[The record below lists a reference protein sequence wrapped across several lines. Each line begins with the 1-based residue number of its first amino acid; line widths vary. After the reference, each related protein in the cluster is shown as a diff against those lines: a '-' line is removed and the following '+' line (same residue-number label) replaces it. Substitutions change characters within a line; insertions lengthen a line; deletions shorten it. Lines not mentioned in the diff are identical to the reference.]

1 MKSTLSLKHND
12 KLMNL
17 KHNNR
22 SFDEKEWGQTTNK
35 HIDRSLS
42 QYNTTFIKED
52 IKQAYEK
59 AFGEALKEYN
69 EKQKKKSRRI
79 DDYYEYIKEKVDK
92 AKGKKKGNTTYNLQD
107 EVILTIGNKEMWD
120 NIHQSFH
127 DHYKD
132 HEKAEEAFIQYKK
145 QESDAIFKEF
155 LEEFQAK
162 HKHLYVFNAVAHYDE
177 KGAPHLHMNFFGMA
191 EGVEKG
197 LRLQPRTTRAIA
209 QDLDGDFYEKMQA
222 TSKAKSEFEKENR
235 RRKKAGLEPLQADR
249 KAFMSAS
256 ADVYTHF
263 LSESKQIF
271 IDKARAHGFEYVP
284 GETNPIKD
292 LHTFKKLAQKA
303 EQEAKEKAEKLLAK
317 ANKEI
322 NEYKEAKLSD
332 IDKEAGNKQAK
343 IKELDK
349 DLAEK
354 KSKVEALENAT
365 EMAAKAKDEASR
377 EERIAQQKAEQ
388 AQAQA
393 ENFRKALEK
402 LKAEKEAQ
410 ESELNERKE
419 ELSEI
424 TEKIVVQNLELEE
437 AKEQQ
442 SQELAQQRQELEAQ
456 KQALK
461 QQVEENIA
469 KINEQKQ
476 EIQQND
482 NRLARYNEE
491 ANFVTRRD
499 NALMRLENGLRRMD
513 EPIDY
518 EKEVGTSKIF
528 PGKVVMSEK
537 TYKKMREK
545 ASFFSTFGDLR
556 DALVSAIKE
565 SPIVKKLQ
573 EQVAYWKNKFFNLEK
588 DYNKMK
594 EDLEED
600 IVNLE
605 GDKNWLNK
613 ELEQH
618 RLFEHQFKK
627 YLSEGE
633 QERIFETIRTREAKD
648 IEENGLEKARARD
661 DDFSY
666 DR

>member
-59 AFGEALKEYN
+59 VFGEALKEYN

-79 DDYYEYIKEKVDK
+79 NDYYEYIKEKVDK

-145 QESDAIFKEF
+145 QESDATFKEF
-155 LEEFQAK
+155 LDEFQAK

-177 KGAPHLHMNFFGMA
+177 KGAPHMHMNFFGMA
-191 EGVEKG
+191 EGLEKG
-197 LRLQPRTTRAIA
+197 LRIQPRTTRAIA

-222 TSKAKSEFEKENR
+222 TSKAKNEFEKENR

-256 ADVYTHF
+256 ADVYTQF

-271 IDKARAHGFEYVP
+271 IEKARAHGFEYVP

-303 EQEAKEKAEKLLAK
+303 EQEAKEKAKKLLAK

-377 EERIAQQKAEQ
+377 EERIARQNAE
-388 AQAQA
+388 
-393 ENFRKALEK
+393 
-402 LKAEKEAQ
+402 
-410 ESELNERKE
+410 
-419 ELSEI
+419 I
-424 TEKIVVQNLELEE
+424 
-437 AKEQQ
+437 
-442 SQELAQQRQELEAQ
+442 AQ
-456 KQALK
+456 KQADSFKAELERIKSEKTAQEAEKNLLK
-461 QQVEENIA
+461 DQVREN
-469 KINEQKQ
+469 
-476 EIQQND
+476 
-482 NRLARYNEE
+482 
-491 ANFVTRRD
+491 
-499 NALMRLENGLRRMD
+499 
-513 EPIDY
+513 
-518 EKEVGTSKIF
+518 TSKISEQEARIDNNKAF
-528 PGKVVMSEK
+528 MAQQTRQHDEQIDFLARRNKALAEIENVSKVKYGEK
-537 TYKKMREK
+537 GVIKALGRVTIGQEHYENLKKK
-545 ASFFSTFGDLR
+545 AGFFDSIKSF
-556 DALVSAIKE
+556 ANNLVSTIKE
-565 SPIVKKLQ
+565 TSVYKEMKAKLQ
-573 EQVAYWKNKFFNLEK
+573 AEIDKWKGLFESERAKNADLEKEKSNLEK
-588 DYNKMK
+588 DNDRLRHEISDLHYQDVIGRDIGKMCEK
-594 EDLEED
+594 YLTQEEKDKLYRKLDVRAQEREEED
-600 IVNLE
+600 KKLE
-605 GDKNWLNK
+605 
-613 ELEQH
+613 
-618 RLFEHQFKK
+618 R
-627 YLSEGE
+627 
-633 QERIFETIRTREAKD
+633 
-648 IEENGLEKARARD
+648 

-666 DR
+666 DYDR

>member
-69 EKQKKKSRRI
+69 EKQNKKSRRI

-377 EERIAQQKAEQ
+377 EERIAKQNAEE

-393 ENFRKALEK
+393 DSFRKALEK
-402 LKAEKEAQ
+402 LKSEKQAELD
-410 ESELNERKE
+410 EL
-419 ELSEI
+419 
-424 TEKIVVQNLELEE
+424 TEKVVDQNLELEE
-437 AKEQQ
+437 AKEEKALIEADKNFLREQVQGNLSKISEQ
-442 SQELAQQRQELEAQ
+442 SAKISEQENQIRENEAKISKNEAFMAQQTRQHDEKIDFLARRNKALAEIEQVSKVSYDKKNVVKAFGTVTIGQDHYENLKKKAGFFDTIKRFANNLVSTIKETSIYKEMKAKLEA
-456 KQALK
+456 
-461 QQVEENIA
+461 E
-469 KINEQKQ
+469 
-476 EIQQND
+476 
-482 NRLARYNEE
+482 
-491 ANFVTRRD
+491 
-499 NALMRLENGLRRMD
+499 
-513 EPIDY
+513 
-518 EKEVGTSKIF
+518 
-528 PGKVVMSEK
+528 
-537 TYKKMREK
+537 
-545 ASFFSTFGDLR
+545 
-556 DALVSAIKE
+556 
-565 SPIVKKLQ
+565 
-573 EQVAYWKNKFFNLEK
+573 VAYWKGLFKAEQEKNATLEK
-588 DYNKMK
+588 EKSKVEAENDKLRQELRDLRYQSTVGRDIGVMCEKYLTQDEKNKLYRK
-594 EDLEED
+594 LDARAKDREEED
-600 IVNLE
+600 R
-605 GDKNWLNK
+605 
-613 ELEQH
+613 Q
-618 RLFEHQFKK
+618 
-627 YLSEGE
+627 
-633 QERIFETIRTREAKD
+633 
-648 IEENGLEKARARD
+648 LEK

-666 DR
+666 DYDR

>member
-69 EKQKKKSRRI
+69 EKQNKKSRRI

-145 QESDAIFKEF
+145 QKSDAIFKEF

-377 EERIAQQKAEQ
+377 EERIARQN
-388 AQAQA
+388 A
-393 ENFRKALEK
+393 EN
-402 LKAEKEAQ
+402 
-410 ESELNERKE
+410 
-419 ELSEI
+419 
-424 TEKIVVQNLELEE
+424 
-437 AKEQQ
+437 
-442 SQELAQQRQELEAQ
+442 AQ
-456 KQALK
+456 KQAQSEAQSLRNEVERLQGEADSLKNQVVESNQALSEKDQLLSRQEAQLERNAQLFNEQTRQYDEQTDFINRRAKALKEIERASRVIYTDQDVRPSKLNPDEVILKKEHYKNLK
-461 QQVEENIA
+461 QRAGFSDIIGNFASTIVS
-469 KINEQKQ
+469 K
-476 EIQQND
+476 IQQTSIYKALETELSKWKNAYNNLMAKYNKLEKENENLRQELSKLRHQND
-482 NRLARYNEE
+482 VGQELGVLCEKYLPQDERDKLYRRLTALKKEE
-491 ANFVTRRD
+491 D
-499 NALMRLENGLRRMD
+499 KRLER
-513 EPIDY
+513 
-518 EKEVGTSKIF
+518 
-528 PGKVVMSEK
+528 
-537 TYKKMREK
+537 
-545 ASFFSTFGDLR
+545 
-556 DALVSAIKE
+556 
-565 SPIVKKLQ
+565 
-573 EQVAYWKNKFFNLEK
+573 
-588 DYNKMK
+588 
-594 EDLEED
+594 
-600 IVNLE
+600 
-605 GDKNWLNK
+605 
-613 ELEQH
+613 
-618 RLFEHQFKK
+618 
-627 YLSEGE
+627 
-633 QERIFETIRTREAKD
+633 
-648 IEENGLEKARARD
+648 

-666 DR
+666 DYEL

>member
-59 AFGEALKEYN
+59 VFGEALKEYN

-145 QESDAIFKEF
+145 QESDATFKEF
-155 LEEFQAK
+155 LDEFQAK

-177 KGAPHLHMNFFGMA
+177 KGAPHMHMNFFGMA
-191 EGVEKG
+191 EGLEKG
-197 LRLQPRTTRAIA
+197 LRIQPRTTRAIA

-222 TSKAKSEFEKENR
+222 TSKAKNEFEKENR
-235 RRKKAGLEPLQADR
+235 RRKKAGLELLQADR

-256 ADVYTHF
+256 ADVYTQF
-263 LSESKQIF
+263 LIESKQIF
-271 IDKARAHGFEYVP
+271 IEKARAHGFEYVP

-303 EQEAKEKAEKLLAK
+303 EQEAKEKAKKLLAK

-377 EERIAQQKAEQ
+377 EERIARQNAEIAQKQADSFKAE
-388 AQAQA
+388 
-393 ENFRKALEK
+393 LERIK
-402 LKAEKEAQ
+402 SEKTAQ
-410 ESELNERKE
+410 EAEIKERKEEISELNEQ
-419 ELSEI
+419 I
-424 TEKIVVQNLELEE
+424 ADQTLELEQE
-437 AKEQQ
+437 KEK
-442 SQELAQQRQELEAQ
+442 LEAE
-456 KQALK
+456 KNLLK
-461 QQVEENIA
+461 DQVREN
-469 KINEQKQ
+469 
-476 EIQQND
+476 
-482 NRLARYNEE
+482 
-491 ANFVTRRD
+491 
-499 NALMRLENGLRRMD
+499 
-513 EPIDY
+513 
-518 EKEVGTSKIF
+518 TSKISEQEARIDNNKAF
-528 PGKVVMSEK
+528 MVQQTRQHDEQIDFLARRNKALAEIENVSKVKYGEK
-537 TYKKMREK
+537 GVIKALGRVTIGQEHYENLKKK
-545 ASFFSTFGDLR
+545 AGFFDSIKSF
-556 DALVSAIKE
+556 ANNLVSTIKE
-565 SPIVKKLQ
+565 TSVYKEMKAKLQ
-573 EQVAYWKNKFFNLEK
+573 AEIDKWKGLFESERAKNAALEKEKSNLEK
-588 DYNKMK
+588 DNDRLRHEISDLHYQDVIGRDIGKMCEK
-594 EDLEED
+594 YLTQEEKDKLYRKLDVRAQEREEED
-600 IVNLE
+600 KKLE
-605 GDKNWLNK
+605 
-613 ELEQH
+613 
-618 RLFEHQFKK
+618 R
-627 YLSEGE
+627 
-633 QERIFETIRTREAKD
+633 
-648 IEENGLEKARARD
+648 

-666 DR
+666 DYDR

>member
-42 QYNTTFIKED
+42 QYNTTLIKED

-132 HEKAEEAFIQYKK
+132 HEKAEGAFIQYKK

-256 ADVYTHF
+256 ADVYTQF

-271 IDKARAHGFEYVP
+271 IEKARAHGFEYVP

-303 EQEAKEKAEKLLAK
+303 EQEAKETAEKLLAK

-377 EERIAQQKAEQ
+377 EERIARQNAEIAQKQANSFKAE
-388 AQAQA
+388 
-393 ENFRKALEK
+393 LERIK
-402 LKAEKEAQ
+402 SEKTAQ
-410 ESELNERKE
+410 EAEIKERKEEISELNEQ
-419 ELSEI
+419 I
-424 TEKIVVQNLELEE
+424 ADQTLELEQE
-437 AKEQQ
+437 KEK
-442 SQELAQQRQELEAQ
+442 LEAE
-456 KQALK
+456 KNLLK
-461 QQVEENIA
+461 DQVREN
-469 KINEQKQ
+469 
-476 EIQQND
+476 
-482 NRLARYNEE
+482 
-491 ANFVTRRD
+491 
-499 NALMRLENGLRRMD
+499 
-513 EPIDY
+513 
-518 EKEVGTSKIF
+518 TSKISEQEARIDNNKAF
-528 PGKVVMSEK
+528 MAQQTRQHDEQIDFLARRNKALAEIENVSKVKYGEK
-537 TYKKMREK
+537 GVIKALGRVTIGQEHYENLKKK
-545 ASFFSTFGDLR
+545 AGFFDSIKSF
-556 DALVSAIKE
+556 ANNLVSTIKE
-565 SPIVKKLQ
+565 TSVYKEMKAKLQ
-573 EQVAYWKNKFFNLEK
+573 AEIDKWKGLFESERAKNAALEKEKSNLEK
-588 DYNKMK
+588 DNDRLRHEISDLHYQDVIGRDIGKMCEK
-594 EDLEED
+594 YLTQEEKDKLYRKLDVRAQEREEED
-600 IVNLE
+600 KKLE
-605 GDKNWLNK
+605 
-613 ELEQH
+613 
-618 RLFEHQFKK
+618 R
-627 YLSEGE
+627 
-633 QERIFETIRTREAKD
+633 
-648 IEENGLEKARARD
+648 

-666 DR
+666 DYDR

>member
-69 EKQKKKSRRI
+69 EKQNKKSRRI

-145 QESDAIFKEF
+145 QKSDAIFKEF

-377 EERIAQQKAEQ
+377 EERIARQNAENAQK
-388 AQAQA
+388 QA
-393 ENFRKALEK
+393 EKFRADLERVKVENEAK
-402 LKAEKEAQ
+402 LQEQKQELAEI
-410 ESELNERKE
+410 S
-419 ELSEI
+419 
-424 TEKIVVQNLELEE
+424 EKIADQTLELEE
-437 AKEQQ
+437 TKEQAQ
-442 SQELAQQRQELEAQ
+442 SEAQSLRNEVERLQGEADSLKNQVVESNQALSEKDQLLSRQEAQLERNAQLFNEQTRQYDEQTDFINRRAKALKEIERASRVIYTDQDVRPSKLNPDEVILKKEHYKNLKQRAGFSDIIGNFASTIVSKIQQTSIYKALETELSKWKNAYNNLKAKYNKLEKENENLRQELG
-456 KQALK
+456 KLRH
-461 QQVEENIA
+461 
-469 KINEQKQ
+469 
-476 EIQQND
+476 QND
-482 NRLARYNEE
+482 VGRDLGMLCERYLPQDERDSLYRRLSRLKKEE
-491 ANFVTRRD
+491 D
-499 NALMRLENGLRRMD
+499 KRLER
-513 EPIDY
+513 
-518 EKEVGTSKIF
+518 
-528 PGKVVMSEK
+528 
-537 TYKKMREK
+537 
-545 ASFFSTFGDLR
+545 
-556 DALVSAIKE
+556 
-565 SPIVKKLQ
+565 
-573 EQVAYWKNKFFNLEK
+573 
-588 DYNKMK
+588 
-594 EDLEED
+594 
-600 IVNLE
+600 
-605 GDKNWLNK
+605 
-613 ELEQH
+613 
-618 RLFEHQFKK
+618 
-627 YLSEGE
+627 
-633 QERIFETIRTREAKD
+633 
-648 IEENGLEKARARD
+648 

-666 DR
+666 DYEL